1 MKRRIPLR
9 KRLLVRLLFVSA
21 LIAVCSVAATAW
33 LAVTTTT
40 SALKEEQGQDL
51 AADNSILAQLS
62 GYAATHADWSGV
74 RRTVRELAVKT
85 GRRIA
90 LTTADRTPVA
100 DSAPRGTPLPP
111 RPAATVDPLRTDT
124 YSETGAQLS
133 GIDPRVVGPY
143 RLPAAEQAKLDALAA
158 ARKRCYERFGLQAT
172 VVRTASGRPV
182 VSGSDGTDPA
192 GYGVTACEDG
202 QLNTPTP
209 TEHRAL
215 DALTDLARPCL
226 KQAGLDLEGPLF
238 LTYDPSGKDPFGG
251 GYLVAKYAKAGKA
264 ATARAA
270 QRCVLTARRTQLEPY
285 VAPVA
290 DLFLGIGDQSPSRF
304 DMSTANKAK
313 VIGAAGLVLAVTVAV
328 TAVVAIRLV
337 RPLRALTEAAGA
349 PPELHIRVPVTTRD
363 ETGILA
369 EAFNDLTERRARL
382 EAQRRAMVSDIAHE
396 LRSPLTNIR
405 GWLEV
410 VRDGVVEPEPALL
423 DSLHEEALV
432 LQRIID
438 DLQDLAAAD
447 AGTLRLHR
455 EPLRAA
461 DLFDQVAAAHRVAA
475 DAAGV
480 ALRTAADPAA
490 WLDADPVR
498 MRQALGNLVSNAL
511 RHTPADGAVT
521 LAARRDGT
529 DVVVTVTDTGA
540 GIAAEDLP
548 HVFERFWRAE
558 KSRSRRT
565 GGSGLGL
572 PIVRHLVAAHGG
584 TVTAASEPGG
594 GAAFTLRLPGTEPPG
609 DDPIGTGL
617 PGTDLPGTDLPGTDL
632 PGTDLP
638 GTGLPGDDPIGT
650 GLPGDDPSGGTPV
663 GAQP

>member
-1 MKRRIPLR
+1 MRRRIPLR
-9 KRLLVRLLFVSA
+9 KRLLVRLLFGSA

-51 AADNSILAQLS
+51 AADNRILARLS
-62 GYAATHADWSGV
+62 GYAATHPDWAGV
-74 RRTVRELAVKT
+74 RRTVHDLADRT

-90 LTTADRTPVA
+90 LTTADRTLVA

-124 YSETGAQLS
+124 YTETGAQLS

-143 RLPAAEQAKLDALAA
+143 RLPPAERRKLDALAA
-158 ARKRCYERFGLQAT
+158 VRTRCYARYGLRAT

-182 VSGSDGTDPA
+182 VTAGDGTDPA
-192 GYGVTACEDG
+192 GYGATGCEDG
-202 QLNTPTP
+202 RLNTPTP
-209 TEHRAL
+209 TEERAL
-215 DALTDLARPCL
+215 DGLAELARPCL
-226 KQAGLDLEGPLF
+226 RKAGVETGGRPF
-238 LTYDPSGKDPFGG
+238 PTFDPGGKDPLGDR
-251 GYLVAKYAKAGKA
+251 YLLAKYTAAGKGA
-264 ATARAA
+264 DARAA
-270 QRCVLTARRTQLEPY
+270 QSCVRTARRTQLEPY
-285 VAPVA
+285 AAPPA
-290 DLFLGIGDQSPSRF
+290 ELFLGIGDQNPARF
-304 DMSTANKAK
+304 DMSPANKAK
-313 VIGAAGLVLAVTVAV
+313 VVGVAGLVLAVTVAV
-328 TAVVAIRLV
+328 TAVVAVRLV
-337 RPLRALTEAAGA
+337 RPLRALTAAA
-349 PPELHIRVPVTTRD
+349 QQPPELHVRVPVTTRD

-369 EAFNDLTERRARL
+369 EAFNGLTERRERL

-410 VRDGVVEPEPALL
+410 VRDGVVDPDPPLL

-455 EPLRAA
+455 EPLRPG
-461 DLFDQVAAAHRVAA
+461 DLLDQVAAAHRVAA
-475 DAAGV
+475 GAAGV
-480 ALRTAADPAA
+480 ALRTDAGTDATA

-511 RHTPADGAVT
+511 RHTPAGGAVT
-521 LAARRDGT
+521 LAARRDGD
-529 DVVVTVTDTGA
+529 DVVLTVTDTGH
-540 GIAAEDLP
+540 GIPPEDLP
-548 HVFERFWRAE
+548 RVFDRFWRAE

-572 PIVRHLVAAHGG
+572 AIVRDLAAAHGG
-584 TVTAASEPGG
+584 TAGAESGPGAG
-594 GAAFTLRLPGTEPPG
+594 SVFTLRLPGAPPPG
-609 DDPIGTGL
+609 DT
-617 PGTDLPGTDLPGTDL
+617 
-632 PGTDLP
+632 
-638 GTGLPGDDPIGT
+638 
-650 GLPGDDPSGGTPV
+650 
-663 GAQP
+663 A

>member
-1 MKRRIPLR
+1 MRRRIPVR

-40 SALKEEQGQDL
+40 SALQEEQGQDL
-51 AADNSILAQLS
+51 AADNSILAELS
-62 GYAATHADWSGV
+62 GYAATHAGWSGA
-74 RRTVRELAVKT
+74 RRTGQDLAART

-90 LTTADRTPVA
+90 LTTADRTVLA

-133 GIDPRVVGPY
+133 GIDPRAVGPY
-143 RLPAAEQAKLDALAA
+143 RLPAAERAKPDALAA
-158 ARKRCYERFGLQAT
+158 TRKRCSARHGLQSGI
-172 VVRTASGRPV
+172 VRTASGRPV
-182 VSGSDGTDPA
+182 VTTADGADPA
-192 GYGVTACEDG
+192 GYGAADCEDG
-202 QLNTPTP
+202 RLGAPTP
-209 TEHRAL
+209 TESRAQ

-226 KQAGLDLEGPLF
+226 KKAGLDIVGPLF
-238 LTYDPSGKDPFGG
+238 PLYGPAAKDPFSGDH
-251 GYLVAKYAKAGKA
+251 LIAKYVSRTTRASPA
-264 ATARAA
+264 ATERAA
-270 QRCVLTARRTQLEPY
+270 RTCLLTARRTQLEPY

-290 DLFLGIGDQSPSRF
+290 ELFLGIGAQSPSRV

-328 TAVVAIRLV
+328 TAVVAVRLV

-349 PPELHIRVPVTTRD
+349 PPELHVRVPVTTRD

-369 EAFNDLTERRARL
+369 EAFNDLAERRERL
-382 EAQRRAMVSDIAHE
+382 EAQRKALVSDIAHE

-405 GWLEV
+405 GWPEV
-410 VRDGVVEPEPALL
+410 VRDGVVEAEPALL

-438 DLQDLAAAD
+438 DLEDLAAAD

-455 EPLRAA
+455 EPQRAA
-461 DLFDQVAAAHRVAA
+461 DLLDQVAAAHRVAA
-475 DAAGV
+475 GV
-480 ALRTAADPAA
+480 ALHPAADPAA
-490 WLDADPVR
+490 RLDADPVR

-511 RHTPADGAVT
+511 RHTPADGTVT
-521 LAARRDGT
+521 LTARREGT
-529 DVVVTVTDTGA
+529 DVVLRVGDTGT

-584 TVTAASEPGG
+584 TAEAASAPGQ
-594 GAAFTLRLPGTEPPG
+594 GAVLTLRLPGIEAPADG
-609 DDPIGTGL
+609 
-617 PGTDLPGTDLPGTDL
+617 
-632 PGTDLP
+632 
-638 GTGLPGDDPIGT
+638 
-650 GLPGDDPSGGTPV
+650 S
-663 GAQP
+663 